1 MPNKTKELRSRY
13 HAAPKPK
20 PILTLFGIEYD
31 LKGTC
36 SLFLKAIFSAL
47 GIWII
52 CLGVYLCA

>member
-1 MPNKTKELRSRY
+1 MPNKTKGLRDIY

-36 SLFLKAIFSAL
+36 SLFIKAGFSTLAVL
-47 GIWII
+47 II
-52 CLGVYLCA
+52 CFGVCLCA